1 MMNPALQKHLVRAK
15 AEIERNGMSPW
26 TFEILC
32 INSVHEPASGH
43 RLQVSKRSALRL
55 YALDEAEAWVV
66 ALQSDLR
73 AGVFG

>member
-1 MMNPALQKHLVRAK
+1 MNPAFQKHLVRAK

-32 INSVHEPASGH
+32 INNALEPTAGH

-55 YALDEAEAWVV
+55 YPLDESEAWVT